1 LSLVFYFNSTN
12 SKTTRKRVI
21 IKSIYC
27 AMVAITKD
35 AYSKYQDIGKSLM
48 RLVAKKGGIL
58 CL

>member
-1 LSLVFYFNSTN
+1 
-12 SKTTRKRVI
+12 
-21 IKSIYC
+21 
-27 AMVAITKD
+27 MVAITKD